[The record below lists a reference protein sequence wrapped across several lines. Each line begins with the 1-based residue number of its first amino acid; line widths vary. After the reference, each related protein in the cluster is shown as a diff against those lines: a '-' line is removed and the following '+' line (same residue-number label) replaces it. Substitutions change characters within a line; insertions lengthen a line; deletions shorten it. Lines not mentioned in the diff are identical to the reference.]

1 MAVVERCLVGSRE
14 GLEAVVV
21 EVLPVVVVVVAVIS
35 VIVVKA
41 GSVNGVSS
49 NGVGAVPSSIIVLL
63 DFNGWFR

>member
-21 EVLPVVVVVVAVIS
+21 EVLPVVVVN
-35 VIVVKA
+35 A

-49 NGVGAVPSSIIVLL
+49 MGVGAVPSSIIVLL